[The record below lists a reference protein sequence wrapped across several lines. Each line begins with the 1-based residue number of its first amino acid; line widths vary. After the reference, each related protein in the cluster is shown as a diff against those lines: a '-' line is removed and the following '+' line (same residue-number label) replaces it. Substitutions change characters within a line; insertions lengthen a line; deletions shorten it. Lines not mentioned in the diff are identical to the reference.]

1 MPIDGRNPHSVD
13 ILDNCAFYHCEEAV
27 KMIQEVG
34 AIVYFLPPYLP
45 DFIPIEEPFLK
56 SRVK

>member
-1 MPIDGRNPHSVD
+1 MVGIHTVLSF
-13 ILDNCAFYHCEEAV
+13 DNCAFYHCEEAV
-27 KMIQEVG
+27 QMIQEVG

-45 DFIPIEEPFLK
+45 DFNLIEEPFLK